1 MLCALWSG
9 SVDKIVRCD
18 KAVLS
23 LPSDL
28 LQKKKNWWKTHRT
41 FLIYYNVQGGLTD
54 FELLTCHYPKKK
66 KKLPRSTGFLLEC
79 LLCFQSDLDDWIC
92 GLNRKVLQFTEMNW
106 NGATEQFRLCCSAA
120 CSFLSCVTRT
130 KLTGQTVFGTQE
142 TGKDCQG
149 RTEANI
155 LAGLS

>member
-28 LQKKKNWWKTHRT
+28 LQKKNLVKNTPNI
-41 FLIYYNVQGGLTD
+41 FD
-54 FELLTCHYPKKK
+54 LLQCTRWFNWFWTPDVSLSKKK

-155 LAGLS
+155 LAGVS